1 MTDTSALFNVL
12 PSTTCY
18 TPQSANN
25 TITVIDPVEKEPVD
39 LTITFWQRT
48 IADRIKEK
56 IDQFSIDGAEDG
68 FRSHLGWSVIGH
80 DCLRYLWYHWH
91 WFWKEEHSARME
103 RIFLAGHQIEA
114 EIRHILKAL
123 GVQFLD
129 TVDENGQQIKV
140 SDIGGHF
147 GGSVD
152 GVFIW
157 PEIGLHMPTLL
168 ECKSSKT
175 GAPFND
181 LAKLTVGGAKPRHF
195 IQQSG
200 YGKHLNIKFACYIC
214 RNKNDSSLYVEIV
227 ELDWDMA
234 AKNIEKAKY
243 VMTEAAPPPR
253 ISNKPNFWVCNMCAV
268 KPLCHLGKQPVP
280 NCRNCKNST
289 PVENAGWHCNYWN
302 ALIPKEAIIKGCEQ
316 HKFLPY

>member
-1 MTDTSALFNVL
+1 M
-12 PSTTCY
+12 Y
-18 TPQSANN
+18 
-25 TITVIDPVEKEPVD
+25 
-39 LTITFWQRT
+39 WQRT

-91 WFWKEEHSARME
+91 WFWKEQHTARME

-114 EIRHILKAL
+114 ELRYILKSL
-123 GVQFLD
+123 GAHFLD

-157 PEIGLHMPTLL
+157 PEIGLYLPTLL

-181 LAKLTVGGAKPRHF
+181 LAKKTVGGAKPRHF

-200 YGKHLNIKFACYIC
+200 YGKQLNIKYACYIC
-214 RNKNDSSLYVEIV
+214 RNKNDSDLYVEIV
-227 ELDWDMA
+227 ELDWDKA
-234 AKNIEKAKY
+234 QQNIEKARY
-243 VMTEAAPPPR
+243 IITETTPPAR
-253 ISNKPNFWVCNMCAV
+253 ISNKPTFWVCNMCSFQDG
-268 KPLCHLGKQPVP
+268 CHRGKAPTP
-280 NCRNCKNST
+280 NCRNCVNAS
-289 PVENAGWHCNYWN
+289 PVENAEWFCKRWN
-302 ALIPKEAIIKGCEQ
+302 SIIPKEAIIKGCSDHQ
-316 HKFLPY
+316 FLPY